1 MNGAGAEVTLSDVKM
16 PELVDLYQ
24 PPRRCCISNRQPF
37 VQELRKLCKFAIPIT
52 ITGMLSTAMTLVS
65 VIFTGRLGEN
75 ELAAVG
81 LALSIFNVTGF
92 SIMHGLL
99 STSITIFSQTFGS
112 GNKFQ
117 MGTELQKAFY
127 IASICCLCCWGI
139 FLSIEP
145 LLLVIRI
152 NPLIAKMAAEY
163 LVYMMPAMIFAS
175 IASVMEKYVQS
186 QNKMMPPLVVGA
198 ITNVINAILHYL
210 LLFQAKLGI
219 KGSAISQS
227 TSFLCAASLMMAYF
241 YFSKLYKNTWNGF
254 SHEMWYDW
262 GNWLKLGIP
271 GLAMIALKWWYF
283 ELGLILVG
291 TVGVTEL
298 ATQALLINLNQVI
311 YQLLSVGL
319 GVACSIIVGQSL
331 GAGKASAPPSTIF
344 AGLLLTTS
352 GMVTV
357 AILLVVLR
365 WHVPKIFTSD
375 PGVISRAAQC
385 LPLLSVFLIFE
396 GAVGV
401 MGGAFRGAG
410 LQPVGALIVFVCLYL
425 FSGPLGFWLLLSTPL
440 KLMGLWV
447 GFVSGLFAM
456 SSVYLIVL
464 LRTNW
469 QQQTVL
475 AAERTSTRKNESHD
489 DQTDI
494 VQTISDDADIS
505 VDEKNE
511 LRENYSDPSVTEHAV
526 ENGHSRH
533 LPFRILV
540 SRGLLTFSMLLVFV
554 CGLTLKLSLPL
565 SDVFGSYCLHANGT
579 FVSIPSNFTTDDIDI
594 FARTKNCTIFTP

>member
-1 MNGAGAEVTLSDVKM
+1 M
-16 PELVDLYQ
+16 
-24 PPRRCCISNRQPF
+24 RR
-37 VQELRKLCKFAIPIT
+37 
-52 ITGMLSTAMTLVS
+52 
-65 VIFTGRLGEN
+65 
-75 ELAAVG
+75 
-81 LALSIFNVTGF
+81 
-92 SIMHGLL
+92 
-99 STSITIFSQTFGS
+99 TSS
-112 GNKFQ
+112 
-117 MGTELQKAFY
+117 
-127 IASICCLCCWGI
+127 
-139 FLSIEP
+139 LSIETP
-145 LLLVIRI
+145 
-152 NPLIAKMAAEY
+152 
-163 LVYMMPAMIFAS
+163 
-175 IASVMEKYVQS
+175 
-186 QNKMMPPLVVGA
+186 
-198 ITNVINAILHYL
+198 
-210 LLFQAKLGI
+210 
-219 KGSAISQS
+219 
-227 TSFLCAASLMMAYF
+227 
-241 YFSKLYKNTWNGF
+241 GF

-283 ELGLILVG
+283 ELGLIL
-291 TVGVTEL
+291 
-298 ATQALLINLNQVI
+298 
-311 YQLLSVGL
+311 VGL

-475 AAERTSTRKNESHD
+475 VYSNSHISTKLFKPLRCHAERTSTRKNESHD